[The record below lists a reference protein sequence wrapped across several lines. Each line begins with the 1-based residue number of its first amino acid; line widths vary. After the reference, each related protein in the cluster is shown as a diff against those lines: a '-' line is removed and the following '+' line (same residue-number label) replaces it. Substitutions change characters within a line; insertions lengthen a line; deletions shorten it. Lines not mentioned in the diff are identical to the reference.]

1 MQKLHFSITINAP
14 KEKVWHIMLDDAT
27 YRQWTL
33 AFGKEGHFEG
43 NWEKGSKMLFLGPDP
58 DTGGTS
64 GMVSRVAENKP
75 YEFLSLEHIG
85 IYANGVED
93 TTSQEAREWSPA
105 FENYTFTEENGV
117 TEVQVDQDM
126 KEEYAEEFS
135 AMWND
140 GLQRLKKLAEQDAQ

>member
-1 MQKLHFSITINAP
+1 M
-14 KEKVWHIMLDDAT
+14 
-27 YRQWTL
+27 
-33 AFGKEGHFEG
+33 
-43 NWEKGSKMLFLGPDP
+43 
-58 DTGGTS
+58 
-64 GMVSRVAENKP
+64 
-75 YEFLSLEHIG
+75 SLEHIG